1 MVVMDRMIMRKR
13 ILCILCGLMSL
24 ASICY
29 VGTCFDLT
37 PGVPIKKDA
46 ASILG
51 KPVTEKMPGM
61 RYEYA
66 PKEDAHDRIL
76 VTFERNAGIIKTINP
91 YFKQKQ
97 TK

>member
-1 MVVMDRMIMRKR
+1 MVVMDRTIMRKR

-29 VGTCFDLT
+29 AGTCFDLT

-51 KPVTEKMPGM
+51 KPVTEKMPSM
-61 RYEYA
+61 WYEYA
-66 PKEDAHDRIL
+66 PRARLKP
-76 VTFERNAGIIKTINP
+76 NA
-91 YFKQKQ
+91 
-97 TK
+97 